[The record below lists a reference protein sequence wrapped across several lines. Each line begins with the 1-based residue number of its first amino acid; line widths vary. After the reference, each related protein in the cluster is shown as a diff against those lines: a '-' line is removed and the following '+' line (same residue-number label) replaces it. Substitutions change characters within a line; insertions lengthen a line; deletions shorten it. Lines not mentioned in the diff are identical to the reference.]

1 MSYAEVMNLPIQSF
15 WFMSDQIERVQ
26 SSEDQRRF
34 RVSANAYGGDGVK
47 DYLEELSK
55 SVGQIYVLDKNAVIA
70 MQQPEKGAFDDLRS
84 MAAELTGAK
93 SG

>member
-70 MQQPEKGAFDDLRS
+70 MQQPEEGAFDNLRS